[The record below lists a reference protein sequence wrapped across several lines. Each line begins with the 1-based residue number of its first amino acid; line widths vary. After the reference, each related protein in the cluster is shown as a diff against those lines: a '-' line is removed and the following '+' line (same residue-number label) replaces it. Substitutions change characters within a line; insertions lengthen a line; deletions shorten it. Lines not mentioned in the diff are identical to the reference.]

1 MRKYGSSHTQKAR
14 KLGARGCHICNFKSK
29 TVLMIIFYLS
39 LGGKM
44 NFILIGGAPLSQT
57 THDFIRVC
65 LGSIVVQGYSLTES
79 TCTGTVMENC
89 DLTSNTVGA
98 PMTGKFIF
106 FVCLFVFIFIL
117 FGVHSI
123 NKQTKPILNK
133 LSTTYAGFK
142 KVCTIFLIIKIF
154 FTF

>member
-1 MRKYGSSHTQKAR
+1 MSFQIIVILKSSHTQKAR
-14 KLGARGCHICNFKSK
+14 KLGARDCHICTFKSK
-29 TVLMIIFYLS
+29 TILTIIFDLY

-106 FVCLFVFIFIL
+106 VCLFVFVYLILKCKCGSLWHPIFSL
-117 FGVHSI
+117 FGYGSY
-123 NKQTKPILNK
+123 LE
-133 LSTTYAGFK
+133 
-142 KVCTIFLIIKIF
+142 
-154 FTF
+154 

>member
-1 MRKYGSSHTQKAR
+1 
-14 KLGARGCHICNFKSK
+14 
-29 TVLMIIFYLS
+29 
-39 LGGKM
+39 M

-98 PMTGKFIF
+98 PMTGK
-106 FVCLFVFIFIL
+106 IL
-117 FGVHSI
+117 QSPLHKDVTYGL
-123 NKQTKPILNK
+123 IL
-133 LSTTYAGFK
+133 L
-142 KVCTIFLIIKIF
+142 L
-154 FTF
+154 